1 MNWES
6 EFNSRVANVVK
17 LLRFDALVEPCGG
30 ESSCR
35 IGENIYTTGR
45 PAFHEKCVRK
55 FIIERFNFIEKI
67 TGRYDR
73 SGQWGIVNDY
83 VFSDPYYTNTRDTKI
98 FGITVTQNNLMRV
111 LFIFACILL
120 FCSKKI
126 RALVTPIIEAELAV
140 YKTNPKTRVCHEM
153 RATAALH
160 FIEIAATGIDL
171 PQPDP
176 DIIAGESIGHK
187 YKLKP
192 HVGASTKVNIHASE
206 VIAGCRKHAR
216 VVYRQFVEMSGLF
229 TGMYDDQVAAIL
241 LYCTA
246 THQRSA
252 VDISMAYAIAAVK
265 DTTLEAISDLSD
277 ALKSG
282 ALAAWCANYVELKCL
297 RGRGVAE
304 LDVIDEAKQRLRKPI
319 HPYAFT
325 GKEDLLR
332 FAIQRV
338 FAEELPCDRV
348 ILRTKDDFWSSRW
361 LWAANGGHSRALEH
375 AHPELKTRKEVRA
388 YRKCVLEQWKNNPMD
403 AWDGQVY
410 VTPSQKLE
418 HGKSRL
424 LLACDT
430 LSYLW
435 FEYYLKPVETA
446 WLNIHTLLNPGVV
459 NHYSIAKKLENKLAD
474 AKDVEND
481 TESDMKIYSLDFE
494 DFNSQHSLEA
504 QQMVF
509 EELFKHIGIE
519 NDDTRR
525 IIDSFKHM
533 IIYNGKEP
541 LGRVHGTLMSGH
553 RATTFINT
561 VLNTAYLYAAGLR
574 VDFSYHVGDDVIF
587 QEECRRATCLYTE
600 LRVCGVRCNPHKQC
614 ASEYSGEFLRVAH
627 TKRYSAGYV
636 ARAVAS
642 CVSGNWVSDHILD
655 RREALTNAISCIRT
669 IINRTGLDEGNPI
682 GRVVAKSVAKRCC
695 VEEKYISKLLYGK
708 ACLGDGVIYGMYC
721 SSATKIDINVN
732 IDYEHTRTFKYET
745 FATADYLRHHTSL
758 AESVMLQQYGADIA
772 DIMAQSS
779 WMKSMEASSRVSPS
793 NMRITLSRGDLGVF
807 VIPASEVERCPV
819 REGVFEKYPLL
830 MMIKE
835 RIPLREALDLAR
847 AMGYYCPRGC
857 AEELWGSSMR
867 LCTIDGVL
875 PYADACQL
883 ARRIPCNGVR
893 LVVDHNVYA

>member
-6 EFNSRVANVVK
+6 TFGSRVANVVE
-17 LLRFDALVEPCGG
+17 LLRYNALIEPCGG
-30 ESSCR
+30 ENGCR
-35 IGENIYTTGR
+35 VCGNTRNGKSVL
-45 PAFHEKCVRK
+45 HEVCLRK
-55 FIIERFNFIEKI
+55 FIVERFNFIANM
-67 TGRYDR
+67 TGRYER
-73 SGQWGIVNDY
+73 SGRWGQVNNY
-83 VFSDPYYTNTRDTKI
+83 VFVNPYYTNTRDTKV
-98 FGITVTQNNLMRV
+98 FGITVTENNLTRV
-111 LFIFACILL
+111 LFIFACVLI
-120 FCSKKI
+120 FCPRKI
-126 RALVTPIIEAELAV
+126 RTMIQPVIEADLSQYMLNSRTKVSQEIRAV
-140 YKTNPKTRVCHEM
+140 
-153 RATAALH
+153 ATLY
-160 FIEIAATGIDL
+160 FIESAAMGIDL

-176 DIIAGESIGHK
+176 EIIAGESIGHK

-192 HVGASTKVNIHASE
+192 HVGASIKVNIHANE

-216 VVYRQFVEMSGLF
+216 TVYKQYVQMSGLF
-229 TGMYDDQVAAIL
+229 TDMYDDQVAGVL
-241 LYCTA
+241 LYCIS
-246 THQRSA
+246 THRRSD
-252 VDISMAYAIAAVK
+252 VEVSMAYGIAAIKSSTV
-265 DTTLEAISDLSD
+265 DVISELSD
-277 ALKSG
+277 ALKSC

-304 LDVIDEAKQRLRKPI
+304 LNVVEEAEKRLRKPTYQ
-319 HPYAFT
+319 YAYT
-325 GKEDLLR
+325 GKEEILR
-332 FAIQRV
+332 IAIKRV
-338 FAEELPCDRV
+338 LGEELPRDQV

-446 WLNIHTLLNPGVV
+446 WLNIRTLLNPGVV
-459 NHYSIAKKLENKLAD
+459 NHYTVAKKLENMLAD
-474 AKDVEND
+474 AKSAETNVES
-481 TESDMKIYSLDFE
+481 EMKVYSLDFE

-519 NDDTRR
+519 NDETRK
-525 IIDSFKHM
+525 IINSFTRM

-561 VLNTAYLYAAGLR
+561 VLNTAYLYAAGLH

-587 QEECRRATCLYTE
+587 YAGHDIAA
-600 LRVCGVRCNPHKQC
+600 RVYNDLKTYGVRCNPHKQC
-614 ASEYSGEFLRVAH
+614 ASEYSGEFLRVTH

-636 ARAVAS
+636 ARAIAS

-655 RREALTNAISCIRT
+655 RREALTNAVACVRT
-669 IINRTGLDEGNPI
+669 IINRTGSDENNPI

-695 VEEKYISKLLYGK
+695 VEEKYICQLLYGR
-708 ACLGDGVIYGMYC
+708 ACLGDGVIYGTYC
-721 SSATKIDINVN
+721 NSATKVDININ
-732 IDYEHTRTFKYET
+732 IDYKSTQTFKYET

-793 NMRITLSRGDLGVF
+793 NMRVTLSRGDLGVF
-807 VIPASEVERCPV
+807 VIPVSEVERFPV

-847 AMGYYCPRGC
+847 AMGFHCPRGC

-883 ARRIPCNGVR
+883 ARRIPSSGVR
-893 LVVDHNVYA
+893 LVVDHDVYA